1 MKGLTRMSISRGIA
15 AALAVI
21 AALSVCSAGASAAAP
36 SSKPLASGELV
47 LADGLTVA
55 VRRATLSP
63 TAALEVWIVAPSDG
77 YGDSK
82 PGIARLTALSIIAT
96 RVGSQSL
103 RDIVRADGGQLMVSV
118 FPSST
123 EIAILAPANVAD
135 QLADA
140 LTARVLHP
148 TIDTSGLREAKL
160 RLAEQQAVATSA
172 ADVLLRD
179 GIFGQLFATGPFHAS
194 TYGVSDTLRALTET
208 DVDSYAG
215 QAYVPANEI
224 VVAVGGD
231 LDEAALTKR
240 IADAAPNPAAATAM
254 PASQRGTATQAPVP
268 SGFADEPGVGL
279 GWIGPSVADERT
291 STAMD
296 FLSDYLTRPD
306 YGLVAKA
313 IQSADPTADFGGQF
327 ITLKDAGV
335 FYMTVVGGTSSSDAV
350 LAAVRAAMKPVL
362 DGPLPPA
369 EFARALAAFRTHT
382 LLDTQT
388 PQQIAD
394 NYGWYFAQGAPG
406 YAPAV
411 TDLNL
416 TGDYYGQASGLT
428 AEAVYAAAKTY
439 LGATPVVATVA
450 PRPQTPTTTSMR
462 PERVVARGER

>member
-1 MKGLTRMSISRGIA
+1 MKGLDSMSTPRGIA
-15 AALAVI
+15 AALAVT
-21 AALSVCSAGASAAAP
+21 AALATLPAGGLAAAP
-36 SSKPLASGELV
+36 SAKLANGESV
-47 LADGLTVA
+47 LSDGLTVA

-77 YGDSK
+77 YGPSK

-96 RVGSQSL
+96 KVSGQSL
-103 RDIVRADGGQLMVSV
+103 RDIVRANGGQLMVSV

-123 EIAILAPANVAD
+123 EIAILAPANVAN

-140 LTARVLHP
+140 LVAQVLHP
-148 TIDTSGLREAKL
+148 TIDGAGFHEAKL
-160 RLAEQQAVATSA
+160 RLAEQLAVATTA
-172 ADVLLRD
+172 ADALLRD
-179 GIFGQLFATGPFHAS
+179 AIFGQLFVSGPFHAS
-194 TYGVSDTLRALTET
+194 TYGATDILHQLAQT
-208 DVDSYAG
+208 DVESFAA

-240 IADAAPNPAAATAM
+240 IADAAPNAAATTAM
-254 PASQRGTATQAPVP
+254 PASVRGQAAQAPVP
-268 SGFADEPGVGL
+268 SGFADTPGVGL

-296 FLSDYLTRPD
+296 FISDYLTRPD

-313 IQSADPTADFGGQF
+313 IQNADPTADFGGQF

-335 FYMTVVGGTSSSDAV
+335 FYMTVVGGTLSSDAA
-350 LAAVRAAMKPVL
+350 LAAMRNAVKPLL

-369 EFARALAAFRTHT
+369 EFSRALAAFRTHT

-394 NYGWYFAQGAPG
+394 NYGWYFAQGAPA

-411 TDLNL
+411 TDLHL
-416 TGDYYGQASGLT
+416 SGDYYGQAAGLT
-428 AEAVYAAAKTY
+428 ARTVYEAAKTY

-462 PERVVARGER
+462 PARVATRGDR